1 MSRGRR
7 VDEILRPLS
16 AQSSQYFLGKG
27 LHTLGLLGWIL
38 SQTGKADVW
47 VSTFSTSDAFCSGFL
62 NLRKKD
68 LVGKAS
74 LVADL
79 KASKKT
85 IQLAKLMSSCFEN
98 VYLAQNH
105 SKIVLVQN
113 DRWTVS
119 VISSQN
125 QTYGDRAECTMSMD
139 YSKELLQKIEEEA
152 KRLMTPS
159 EISALLGIDES
170 EFIDDINTLGHPARI
185 AFFHGV
191 AVTAREIRE
200 DIRDAAR
207 AGSPFSVSE
216 CLSLMERQLSSV
228 TMI

>member
-16 AQSSQYFLGKG
+16 AQSSQYFLGTG

-62 NLRKKD
+62 NLRKKG
-68 LVGKAS
+68 LVGKTS

-125 QTYGDRAECTMSMD
+125 QTYGDRAECTMVTTSQQAFLD
-139 YSKELLQKIEEEA
+139 LYTGLDRIIKKSIDLNGLFERVASKDRGRGE
-152 KRLMTPS
+152 
-159 EISALLGIDES
+159 
-170 EFIDDINTLGHPARI
+170 GHPARI

-191 AVTAREIRE
+191 ATTAREIRE

>member
-1 MSRGRR
+1 
-7 VDEILRPLS
+7 
-16 AQSSQYFLGKG
+16 
-27 LHTLGLLGWIL
+27 
-38 SQTGKADVW
+38 
-47 VSTFSTSDAFCSGFL
+47 
-62 NLRKKD
+62 
-68 LVGKAS
+68 
-74 LVADL
+74 
-79 KASKKT
+79 
-85 IQLAKLMSSCFEN
+85 
-98 VYLAQNH
+98 
-105 SKIVLVQN
+105 
-113 DRWTVS
+113 
-119 VISSQN
+119 
-125 QTYGDRAECTMSMD
+125 MD

-191 AVTAREIRE
+191 AVIAREIRE

-216 CLSLMERQLSSV
+216 CLSLIERQLSSV

>member
-1 MSRGRR
+1 
-7 VDEILRPLS
+7 
-16 AQSSQYFLGKG
+16 
-27 LHTLGLLGWIL
+27 
-38 SQTGKADVW
+38 
-47 VSTFSTSDAFCSGFL
+47 
-62 NLRKKD
+62 
-68 LVGKAS
+68 
-74 LVADL
+74 
-79 KASKKT
+79 
-85 IQLAKLMSSCFEN
+85 
-98 VYLAQNH
+98 
-105 SKIVLVQN
+105 
-113 DRWTVS
+113 
-119 VISSQN
+119 
-125 QTYGDRAECTMSMD
+125 MD

-170 EFIDDINTLGHPARI
+170 EFIDDINTIGHPARI